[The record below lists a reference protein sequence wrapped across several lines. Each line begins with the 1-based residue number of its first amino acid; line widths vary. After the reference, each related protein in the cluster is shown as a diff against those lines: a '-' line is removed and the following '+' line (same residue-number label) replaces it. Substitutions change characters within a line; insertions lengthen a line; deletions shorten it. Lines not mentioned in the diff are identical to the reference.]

1 MKTIEIIE
9 QVAQS
14 FEKANLHYGHGTDNA
29 WDEAV
34 ALVLYVLDLPFHIDE
49 KESEKEISQS
59 DQAKILALAD
69 RRVKENKPLPYL
81 TNTAYF
87 AGLPFYIDERVI
99 IPRSPFAELIEQGF
113 APWINPEEITQVL
126 DLCTGSSCMAIA
138 AALALPNVAV
148 DAVDISKDALDVAM
162 INLQKYKLEGR
173 VNLIESDLFSNVP
186 QKKYDVIMSNPPYVS
201 QDEMKALPQEFHHEP
216 HNALHAEDEGLEIV
230 LKILKEAP
238 NYLSKNGILIVEVGN
253 SQEALEKRLPNV
265 PFTWLE
271 FERGGEGVF
280 ILGYSSLICLPK

>member
-162 INLQKYKLEGR
+162 INLQKYELEDR

>member
-113 APWINPEEITQVL
+113 APGINPDEIMQAL
-126 DLCTGSSCMAIA
+126 DLCTGSGCMAIA

-162 INLQKYKLEGR
+162 INLQKYELEDR